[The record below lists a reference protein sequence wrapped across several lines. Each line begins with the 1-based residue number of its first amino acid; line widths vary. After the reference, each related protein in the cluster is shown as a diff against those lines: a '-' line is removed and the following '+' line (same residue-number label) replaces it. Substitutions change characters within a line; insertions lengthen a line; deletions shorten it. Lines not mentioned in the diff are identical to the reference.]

1 MFIHYI
7 THKLKFFDMFYRFII
22 NQEWCFIFNFF
33 NLIFFIAIGLQNFQT
48 NSTILQFPVTLRTGL
63 IRVCVLSVFANNYI
77 SYDTVK
83 NLCRTGAKTFQEVD
97 KINIQVNEVTL
108 KFWKHEF

>member
-1 MFIHYI
+1 MCHLFQ
-7 THKLKFFDMFYRFII
+7 F
-22 NQEWCFIFNFF
+22 CFQFSIS
-33 NLIFFIAIGLQNFQT
+33 IFFIAIGLQNFQT
-48 NSTILQFPVTLRTGL
+48 NSTILQFPVTMRTGL

-97 KINIQVNEVTL
+97 KVNIQVNEVTL

>member
-1 MFIHYI
+1 MKVTRTI
-7 THKLKFFDMFYRFII
+7 LDKFLSIS
-22 NQEWCFIFNFF
+22 NFNFKF
-33 NLIFFIAIGLQNFQT
+33 VIAIGLQNFQT
-48 NSTILQFPVTLRTGL
+48 NSTILQFPVTMRTGL

-97 KINIQVNEVTL
+97 KVNIQVNEVTL

>member
-1 MFIHYI
+1 MSSQY
-7 THKLKFFDMFYRFII
+7 L
-22 NQEWCFIFNFF
+22 
-33 NLIFFIAIGLQNFQT
+33 L
-48 NSTILQFPVTLRTGL
+48 
-63 IRVCVLSVFANNYI
+63 YI

-97 KINIQVNEVTL
+97 KVNIQVNEVTL